1 MRGVVTMTMFAGLGA
16 GYVVYGVVDIVH
28 GFSCTTQT
36 YVDCTTGSVY
46 IL

>member
-1 MRGVVTMTMFAGLGA
+1 MRGAVTTKMFAGLGA

-28 GFSCTTQT
+28 GFSCTKQT
-36 YVDCTTGSVY
+36 YVDCTTGSVD